1 MTKQVTRKSFRAT
14 ATLAYPAKFGKNSAK
29 FFDNILI
36 CGPSLVLGLGNKRM
50 QHLGPLRVAKKLK
63 REALTKEEKGE
74 YLLKEL
80 VDRVGATE
88 EEPEKENDSDSDSR
102 R

>member
-1 MTKQVTRKSFRAT
+1 M
-14 ATLAYPAKFGKNSAK
+14 
-29 FFDNILI
+29 
-36 CGPSLVLGLGNKRM
+36 LGLGNKRM

-63 REALTKEEKGE
+63 REALTKEE

-80 VDRVGATE
+80 VDRVDATE